1 MEQQSKL
8 PVNTF
13 LLLIAAALVALAI
26 FYQWKQ
32 QQNQK
37 LNDRLQE
44 EYQQALIEYKT
55 NNIYYDPKAT
65 IQWIQQRQNPA
76 GYFVPNPDLLFEPSQ
91 LNNNTLRATR
101 YAVSTLKDLNALDA
115 INKKAVGEFILHLY
129 LPDILQSVP
138 DQYRKIYKSGGPYA
152 GFRTIAGYPAGV
164 RPTMD
169 ALITLDALGMLDDPR
184 INLAHI
190 RHFILAHQNPDGGFW
205 DEHYPKL
212 GFASSMKCTSFA
224 MRALDILVG
233 HENRALPES
242 VTNGVR
248 QFVQASLDK
257 DSNGY
262 ASRPGEKASDSYNSF
277 RAFISLWN
285 LEAGTPQQRKRA
297 VSQHINVDQLTQH
310 LITAHY
316 LPKVGA
322 FSRQHVNGQDKPSI
336 KATHLIVW
344 LMHDMDRLNQL
355 DTKKISQYVISQRTS
370 PGQYGGDIYTTYSA
384 IGLLQKMGIST
395 EPLPLPE
402 KPEKTANIP
411 EYLPTTFYLAALAVL
426 VLGYSSKKHELENI
440 NRALSQQANIDGLT
454 GIYNRQRFETLAA
467 QEIEVSRRYK
477 RPLSLIM
484 FDADNFKSVNDSHG
498 HIAGDRVL
506 KLIAELV
513 SSHLRDA
520 DIFSRWGGEEFII
533 LVPETDQKGAAELAE
548 KLRHIIANHD
558 FNIGQTIT
566 CSFGVTQ
573 LETENEIEELTHQA
587 DIALYT
593 AKRQGKNRV
602 EVSY

>member
-1 MEQQSKL
+1 MPQRSKL

-32 QQNQK
+32 LQNQK
-37 LNDRLQE
+37 LNNTLQE
-44 EYQQALIEYKT
+44 KYQQALADHVA
-55 NNIYYDPKAT
+55 NNIYHDPKAT

-115 INKKAVGEFILHLY
+115 MNKKAVGEFILQLY
-129 LPDILQSVP
+129 LSDISHTIP
-138 DQYRKIYKSGGPYA
+138 EQYRKNYKSGGPYA
-152 GFRTIAGYPAGV
+152 GFRTIAGHPAGV

-169 ALITLDALGMLDDPR
+169 ALITLDALDMLDDPR
-184 INLAHI
+184 INLTHV
-190 RHFILAHQNPDGGFW
+190 RNFILAHQNPDGGFW
-205 DEHYPKL
+205 DEHYPKSGL
-212 GFASSMKCTSFA
+212 TSSMKCTSFA
-224 MRALDILVG
+224 MRALDILSA
-233 HENRALPES
+233 HENSTLPES
-242 VTNGVR
+242 VATGVR

-262 ASRPGEKASDSYNSF
+262 ASRPGKEATDSYNSF

-285 LEAGTPQQRKRA
+285 LETGTPQQRKLA
-297 VSQHINVDQLTQH
+297 VSQHIDMDRLAQH

-316 LPKVGA
+316 LPAVGA
-322 FSRQHVNGQDKPSI
+322 FSRHHAEKEGKPSI

-344 LMHDMDRLNQL
+344 LMHDMDRLDQL
-355 DTKKISQYVISQRTS
+355 DKKRISQYVISQRTS

-384 IGLLQKMGIST
+384 IGLLQKLGVST
-395 EPLPLPE
+395 EPLPRPE
-402 KPEKTANIP
+402 KPEKAASIP
-411 EYLPTTFYLAALAVL
+411 EYLPTTFYLAALTVL
-426 VLGYSSKKHELENI
+426 VLGFLAKKHELENI

-454 GIYNRQRFETLAA
+454 GIYNRQKFETLAI

-484 FDADNFKSVNDSHG
+484 FDADSFKSVNDMHG
-498 HIAGDRVL
+498 HIAGDKVL
-506 KLIAELV
+506 KLIADLV
-513 SSHLRDA
+513 SRHLRDA

-533 LVPETDQKGAAELAE
+533 LAPETDQNGAAELAE
-548 KLRHIIANHD
+548 KLRRIIAIHD
-558 FNIGQTIT
+558 FKIGQTIT
-566 CSFGVTQ
+566 CSFGIAQ
-573 LETENEIEELTHQA
+573 LETESEIQDLIHRA
-587 DIALYT
+587 DIALYA

-602 EVSY
+602 EVN